1 MIRVLR
7 NAIIGIILII
17 PLILIAL
24 PTILT
29 SFGLHPE
36 YKEGVFVLND
46 KRALII
52 ATNHGVLNKPNEA
65 NGKATGLFLSELS
78 VPYFRFVESGIT
90 VDIASIKGG
99 KIPLEPLPYFIKTNE
114 DKEKKKGGKEPAI
127 SSLQAGTS
135 QHLTLQG

>member
-99 KIPLEPLPYFIKTNE
+99 KIPLAPLPYFIKTNE
-114 DKEKKKGGKEPAI
+114 E
-127 SSLQAGTS
+127 
-135 QHLTLQG
+135 

>member
-1 MIRVLR
+1 MIRVFR
-7 NAIIGIILII
+7 NAIIGIILLIS
-17 PLILIAL
+17 LILLAL
-24 PTILT
+24 PKMLT
-29 SFGLHPE
+29 LFGLHPE
-36 YKEGVFVLND
+36 YKEEVFALND

-52 ATNHGVLNKPNEA
+52 ATNHGVLNKPNET

-114 DKEKKKGGKEPAI
+114 DL
-127 SSLQAGTS
+127 SLI
-135 QHLTLQG
+135 HI